1 MTTRYLT
8 TDQNGNGSQTYWD
21 INGYFLHGPSGEKLN
36 LGGGNTTVTASN
48 EIVQIGTSYL
58 RIPQGISNERPAAS
72 YAGMIRYLTTDNLIE
87 YYNSNTGQWLAISQ
101 QPPEITSIS
110 PEYYP
115 LGTTSPLT
123 INGGSFQ
130 VGATISFIGNDGTIY
145 GPNGSSFITSN
156 QITCIPPVGVKD
168 NSTNDPFD
176 VKVTNPSGLTSQLD
190 NALFINENPIF
201 VTSQTPTV
209 YATVDASTIL
219 TGQLDISATDPENHY
234 PITFAEISGN
244 NLSPLILETS
254 GVISG
259 TVPFP
264 TPVTSTSQSVVFTV
278 EASDN
283 VLASSIGSFTYVINR
298 PENDINVSSFGTLGA
313 DYTKI
318 YLDTIEGSGNTVGG
332 PVIGG
337 STVYQF
343 KTTGLTGSL
352 APVSIPFD
360 VNYCVVAGGGAGG
373 CSQGGGGGAGGVKI
387 GNLYLSGSNSVSVGT
402 GGTGN
407 TTTNSAG
414 GNGSNSS
421 LGSITATGG
430 GGGGGGN
437 RSGSSSSSP
446 GQAGGSGGGG
456 AGMYGSAQAGG
467 AGTAG
472 EGNSGGSS
480 HLGPPEYAGGGGGAN
495 INGAIGV
502 AAASSDGTTGACG
515 DGGEG
520 ILTTI
525 IGSNVYYGGGGGGGG
540 RDDTTVTTYGVG
552 GIGGGGNG
560 RVGGSVDTYG
570 GTGISGTT
578 NTGGGGGGGG
588 GNFGTTVIYAGG
600 NGGSGIV
607 ILRFP
612 SFVFS
617 QPTNYLT
624 ISSVNNVYYKISYL
638 NSSLTQVDYPDPSG
652 YTVYIF
658 NSANNTTTGTVTATP
673 NNTIDISYV
682 VVGGGGSGGTGQGGG
697 GGAGGVVIGYNASVS
712 SALTLT
718 IGAGGIAANSKANQ
732 PGLQGTSGTNSSISG
747 AITSTAGG
755 GGAGGGTNSGGT
767 GTNGLAGSATNGS
780 GGGGGANKS
789 GSVGSG
795 GSGNGTGGTGGDGS
809 TTGAGYGGG
818 GGGASTN
825 GASSSGGAGAGG
837 AGIYSSI
844 LGYNVGGGGG
854 GGSGG
859 AATDGA
865 SGGLG
870 GGGQGRGTATVA
882 GGALYTNPKVGEN
895 GENGTGGGGGG
906 GAFGTGSTCFM
917 GGNGGSG
924 VIAILFS
931 TSS

>member
-1 MTTRYLT
+1 MTSVIFNDPSGSDYLYKFSGV
-8 TDQNGNGSQTYWD
+8 QLNA
-21 INGYFLHGPSGEKLN
+21 PSGETLA
-36 LGGGNTTVTASN
+36 LGANAKTADNSNAIVTVG
-48 EIVQIGTSYL
+48 ESYI
-58 RIPQGISNERPAAS
+58 RIPQGVSNERPS
-72 YAGMIRYLTTDNLIE
+72 LGYPGMIRYLTSDDLIE
-87 YYNSNTGQWLAISQ
+87 YYNSNTGQWLPISQ
-101 QPPEITSIS
+101 QPPEIISID
-110 PEYYP
+110 PQYYP
-115 LGTTSPLT
+115 LGSTDPLT
-123 INGGSFQ
+123 INGSNFFS
-130 VGATISFIGNDGTIY
+130 GATVIFIGNDGTIY

-168 NSTNDPFD
+168 NSLNNPYDI
-176 VKVTNPSGLTSQLD
+176 KVTNPSGLSSQLD
-190 NALFINENPIF
+190 NALFINEKPIF
-201 VTSQTPTV
+201 VTSQTPSV

-219 TGQLDISATDPENHY
+219 TGQLDISATNPENHY

-264 TPVTSTSQSVVFTV
+264 TPVSATSQSVVFTV

-283 VLASSIGSFTYVINR
+283 ILASSIGSFTYVINR

-343 KTTGLTGSL
+343 KTTSLTGSL

-373 CSQGGGGGAGGVKI
+373 CAQGGGGGAGGVKI
-387 GNLYLSGSNSVSVGT
+387 GNLDLTGSINVIVGP

-407 TTTNSAG
+407 TTPNSAG
-414 GNGSNSS
+414 GNGTGSS

-437 RSGSSSSSP
+437 RGGANVSSP
-446 GQAGGSGGGG
+446 GQTGGSGGGG
-456 AGMYGSAQAGG
+456 AGMYGWAQSGG
-467 AGTAG
+467 TGTAG

-495 INGAIGV
+495 INGANGV
-502 AAASSDGTTGACG
+502 AASSADLTPGACG
-515 DGGEG
+515 DGGAG

-525 IGSNVYYGGGGGGGG
+525 TGSNVYYGGGGGGGG
-540 RDDTTVTTYGVG
+540 RDDTTTTTYGVG

-560 RVGGSVDTYG
+560 RVGGPGDPDG
-570 GTGISGTT
+570 GNGISGTT

-588 GNFGTTVIYAGG
+588 GDYGIGTVYSGG

-607 ILRFP
+607 IVRFP
-612 SFVFS
+612 SYTFS
-617 QPTNYLT
+617 TPTNYLT

-658 NSANNTTTGTVTATP
+658 NSANNTTSGTVTAIP

-712 SALTLT
+712 TSLNLT
-718 IGAGGIAANSKANQ
+718 IGKGGIAGNSKANQ
-732 PGLQGTSGTNSSISG
+732 PGLRGTDGTDSTITG
-747 AITSTAGG
+747 AFSSTAGG
-755 GGAGGGTNSGGT
+755 GGAGGGTNSGSDT
-767 GTNGLAGSATNGS
+767 LSNGNNGNSTNGS
-780 GGGGGANKS
+780 GGGGGANS
-789 GSVGSG
+789 NGIAYGLG
-795 GSGNGTGGTGGDGS
+795 GSGDGTGGNGGQGNNGG
-809 TTGAGYGGG
+809 TGYGGG

-825 GASSSGGAGAGG
+825 GSDSSGGAAGAGG
-837 AGIYSSI
+837 DGIYSSI

-859 AATDGA
+859 SGTDGA

-870 GGGQGRGTATVA
+870 GGGQGRGTATGA
-882 GGALYTNPKVGEN
+882 GGTLYDDPKVGEN

-906 GAFGTGSTCFM
+906 GAFGTGSVCFM